1 MGASGGVP
9 GPDRLAGA
17 EVLHES
23 EHTRVTRLVFAEGT
37 VVRKELLGPDVERRL
52 RHEVVFLAR
61 LVGVEGIAQLVDAP
75 RYPES
80 IVVADVDGRSL
91 ADLAK
96 PLAAD
101 ELIGLA
107 VELARTVAR
116 MHRRGV
122 MHRDITPANIVISG
136 GGAPCLVDFALTSSF
151 AEIRPEFTHHTVV
164 VGTLAYL
171 APEQTGRTGRAVEQ
185 RADLYA
191 LGATLYELATGRPPF
206 GSGDPLRLT
215 HDHLACVPVPPVRV
229 NRAVPASLSAI
240 IMHLLEKEPD
250 NRYQTADGVAY
261 DLERLRDA
269 GPGPASA
276 LPVGKRDFPLRLLP
290 PSRLVGRAAEA
301 GALKAAFEE
310 ALAGR
315 CRAVLVGGAPG
326 VGKTVLVD
334 ELRAVVTGRDGW
346 FVAGKFDQ
354 YRRDLE
360 CNAVQQALR
369 ALARLLLAE
378 PENELA
384 EARER
389 IMRAVGMNVGLL
401 SATVPEFAALLAVP
415 PEPGDPLTAQARAQ
429 RLAG

>member
-136 GGAPCLVDFALTSSF
+136 GGAPCLVDFALASSF
-151 AEIRPEFTHHTVV
+151 AEIRPEFTHHTEV

-171 APEQTGRTGRAVEQ
+171 APEQTGRTCLSVDQCVVLYTLGASGGGRA
-185 RADLYA
+185 AGGPPG
-191 LGATLYELATGRPPF
+191 GAGGP
-206 GSGDPLRLT
+206 GRLT
-215 HDHLACVPVPPVRV
+215 HDHLARVPTPPAEVD
-229 NRAVPASLSAI
+229 RAVPAPLSEI

-250 NRYQTADGVAY
+250 NRYQTAEGVVH
-261 DLERLRDA
+261 DLERWRDA
-269 GPGPASA
+269 GHGPAAVLRIGES
-276 LPVGKRDFPLRLLP
+276 DFPLRLLP
-290 PSRLVGRAAEA
+290 PSRLVGRDAEVA
-301 GALKAAFEE
+301 ALKEAFES
-310 ALAGR
+310 ALRGR
-315 CRAVLVGGAPG
+315 CRGVLVG
-326 VGKTVLVD
+326 
-334 ELRAVVTGRDGW
+334 
-346 FVAGKFDQ
+346 
-354 YRRDLE
+354 
-360 CNAVQQALR
+360 
-369 ALARLLLAE
+369 
-378 PENELA
+378 
-384 EARER
+384 
-389 IMRAVGMNVGLL
+389 
-401 SATVPEFAALLAVP
+401 
-415 PEPGDPLTAQARAQ
+415 
-429 RLAG
+429 